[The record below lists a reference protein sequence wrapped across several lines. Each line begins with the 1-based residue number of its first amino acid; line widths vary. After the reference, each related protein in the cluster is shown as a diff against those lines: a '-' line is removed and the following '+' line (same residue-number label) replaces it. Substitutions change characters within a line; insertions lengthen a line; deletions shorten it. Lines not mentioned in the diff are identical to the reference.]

1 MNMHV
6 TMKRLTGKKALVT
19 GGSRGI
25 GAAIVDRLEGEEAAV
40 AFTFRTHQADDANH
54 SKKSLGEKRNHL
66 AIQADSGDPEA
77 LRRAVDT
84 AVAKLGGIDIF
95 VSNAGTLLFKPIEQF
110 TLEDFNHI
118 VAVDLRAA
126 YVGSK
131 AVLSHMRDGG
141 RIVFVSS
148 NIADHAALPMTSLYS
163 MAKSG
168 LDGLCKGMAR
178 DLGPKGITVNTV
190 HPGPINTDANPENGP
205 YSEKLKSLMATPKYG
220 RPEDVAGLVA
230 YLVSDEASF
239 ASGAAYKIDNAF
251 TA

>member
-1 MNMHV
+1 MHAEI
-6 TMKRLTGKKALVT
+6 KRLAGKKALVT

-25 GAAIVDRLEGEEAAV
+25 GAAIANRLAEEGADI
-40 AFTFRTHQADDANH
+40 AFTYRGRRDAAEKVTQKIHH
-54 SKKSLGEKRNHL
+54 SGSRGL
-66 AIQADSGDPEA
+66 AIQADSGDTDA
-77 LRRAVDT
+77 LTAAVEQ
-84 AVAKLGGIDIF
+84 AASKLGRIDIF
-95 VSNAGTLLFKPIEQF
+95 VSSAGTLLFKPIQEF
-110 TLEDFNHI
+110 TLEDFNHV

-131 AVLSHMRDGG
+131 AVLDHMGKGG
-141 RIVFVSS
+141 RIVFISS

-178 DLGPKGITVNTV
+178 DLGPKEITVNTV
-190 HPGPINTDANPENGP
+190 HPGPISTDANPENGP
-205 YSEKLKSLMATPKYG
+205 YSKQLKSFMATPKYG
-220 RPEDVAGLVA
+220 RAEDVAGLVA
-230 YLVSDEASF
+230 YLVSEEAAF

>member
-1 MNMHV
+1 MQV

-25 GAAIVDRLEGEEAAV
+25 GAAIVERLAHQGASVAYTHRGHDHATHAAGE
-40 AFTFRTHQADDANH
+40 H
-54 SKKSLGEKRNHL
+54 SKSDGAAY
-66 AIQADSGDPEA
+66 AIEADSADPEA
-77 LRRAVDT
+77 LSRAVEKAAQT
-84 AVAKLGGIDIF
+84 LGGIDIF
-95 VSNAGTLLFKPIEQF
+95 VSSAGTLLFKPIEEF
-110 TLEDFNHI
+110 TLDEFNRV
-118 VAVDLRAA
+118 VAVDRRAA

-131 AVLSHMRDGG
+131 AVLGHMGEGG

-178 DLGPKGITVNTV
+178 DLGPKQITVNTV

-205 YSEKLKSLMATPKYG
+205 FSDRLKSLMATPKYG

-230 YLVSDEASF
+230 YLVSDEAAF
-239 ASGAAYKIDNAF
+239 ASGAAYRIDNAF
-251 TA
+251 AA